1 MTTRPGYVWD
11 NTASEWVEI
20 GQAAVVSPFKYQ
32 ATAPSSPATGDIWIE
47 SDVDVPSVDS
57 AQFLRWRKTM
67 TGGETSLSGNDDS
80 SLPLQYTPG
89 YEQLY
94 INGVLMVRG
103 VDYTATD
110 GTTVTGLTA
119 LTVNDVVEVFSA
131 LARTVADVYT
141 QTQSDTKYGIIG
153 TSAPFRMAAGSLS
166 MPTSTETI
174 TFPSGRF
181 TATPIITIGMA
192 TGTLGR
198 GVTITASSSTSFT
211 VSGFVTTTG
220 AATTTS
226 FNWTAVQMTSTTGAG

>member
-1 MTTRPGYVWD
+1 MTTRPGFIWSG
-11 NTASEWVEI
+11 TEWVSI
-20 GQAAVVSPFKYQ
+20 GQEATLNPFKYQ
-32 ATAPSSPATGDIWIE
+32 ATAPTSPSTGDIWIE

-57 AQFLRWRKTM
+57 AQFLRWRKTV
-67 TGGETSLSGNDDS
+67 TGGQTSLSGTDDN

-89 YEQLY
+89 YEQVFL
-94 INGVLMVRG
+94 NGVLLVRG
-103 VDYTATD
+103 DDYIATT
-110 GTTVTGLTA
+110 GTTITGLTA
-119 LTVNDVVEVFSA
+119 LTASDVVEVFST

-198 GVTITASSSTSFT
+198 GLTITASSSTSFT

-226 FNWTAVQMTSTTGAG
+226 FYWTAVQMTSTTGAG